1 MASIPGSWAEPIPYD
16 PDGKDESEL
25 LDDLR
30 EYNSRA
36 SSFEILISRLQARLS
51 CLRRVIYTITAALG
65 RTGELTLAEATAMRN
80 LEPPDTEG
88 VQGDRSS
95 PNTSTAAL
103 P

>member
-1 MASIPGSWAEPIPYD
+1 MVSTPGSWAEPIPYD
-16 PDGKDESEL
+16 PEGKDESEL

-65 RTGELTLAEATAMRN
+65 RVGELTQPETTVMRTLEAI
-80 LEPPDTEG
+80 P
-88 VQGDRSS
+88 
-95 PNTSTAAL
+95 L
-103 P
+103 PEDSE

>member
-1 MASIPGSWAEPIPYD
+1 MASNLASWAEPIPYD
-16 PDGKDESEL
+16 PEGKEESEL

-36 SSFEILISRLQARLS
+36 TSFEILISRLQARLS
-51 CLRRVIYTITAALG
+51 SLRRVIYTITAALG
-65 RTGELTLAEATAMRN
+65 RTGELTQVETTVMRN
-80 LEPPDTEG
+80 LEPPSTEG

-95 PNTSTAAL
+95 PDTSSTVL